1 MKHMLLLVM
10 LSASAVFA
18 SATAAQ
24 AEVVTNETA
33 SYQYSGYVPC
43 ANGGAG
49 ELVNGTIDV
58 HVLETSTL
66 NDNLDGSHF
75 LFTPRGRLVGAI
87 TGDVYRLTGVTHG
100 TYNEGLENGKY
111 VLTYINRYQLIGQGK
126 ASNLAVRET
135 AHITEHGDEVIVQHD
150 DFSIEC
156 S

>member
-1 MKHMLLLVM
+1 MRHMVLLVM
-10 LSASAVFA
+10 LSAAAVF
-18 SATAAQ
+18 ATAAQ
-24 AEVVTNETA
+24 AEVVVNETA
-33 SYQYSGYVPC
+33 SYPYSGYVPC

-58 HVLETSTL
+58 HVLESSTV

-75 LFTPRGRLVGAI
+75 LFAPRGRLVGAI
-87 TGDVYRLTGVTHG
+87 SGDVYRLTGVTHG

-111 VLTYINRYQLIGQGK
+111 VLTYINRYQLVGQGK

-135 AHITEHGDEVIVQHD
+135 AHITEQGDDVIVQHD